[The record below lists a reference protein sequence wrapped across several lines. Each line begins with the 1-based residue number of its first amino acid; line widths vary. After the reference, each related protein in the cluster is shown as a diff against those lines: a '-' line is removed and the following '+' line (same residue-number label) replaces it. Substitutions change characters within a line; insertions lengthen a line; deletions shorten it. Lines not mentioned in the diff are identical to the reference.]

1 MLNDYNAN
9 VPDMISRLLADEVKE
24 KYNKKVKYATKVE
37 LKTARE
43 NVWKK
48 TSAALLLIRNNHGR
62 DSK

>member
-1 MLNDYNAN
+1 
-9 VPDMISRLLADEVKE
+9 MISRLLADEVKE